1 MVVLRG
7 TIYSVSIANFWVY
20 GWNPMLC
27 SFKWNL
33 FCSTFTW
40 FWIAAGH
47 ITVVDSLY
55 SWLVCFRHFDRNTVR
70 KKSCLL
76 KIVPHL
82 WNEKTK
88 SINGLM
94 ATKYCKWNDMPLR
107 ELEIIITKKIILFQ
121 VQGKWPTLSIEEN
134 VFYGICYPWVALTIF
149 NSFLFFS
156 CLACVL

>member
-1 MVVLRG
+1 MV
-7 TIYSVSIANFWVY
+7 
-20 GWNPMLC
+20 C

-55 SWLVCFRHFDRNTVR
+55 SWLLCFRHFDRNTVG

-82 WNEKTK
+82 WNEKPEST
-88 SINGLM
+88 NGLM
-94 ATKYCKWNDMPLR
+94 ARKDCKWNEMPLR
-107 ELEIIITKKIILFQ
+107 ELEIIIIKKLILFQ
-121 VQGKWPTLSIEEN
+121 VHAKWPTLLIEN
-134 VFYGICYPWVALTIF
+134 YRMFLYGICYSWMALIIF
-149 NSFLFFS
+149 RFLFFFIFS
-156 CLACVL
+156 YLVFFRTKNKYVLPTLD